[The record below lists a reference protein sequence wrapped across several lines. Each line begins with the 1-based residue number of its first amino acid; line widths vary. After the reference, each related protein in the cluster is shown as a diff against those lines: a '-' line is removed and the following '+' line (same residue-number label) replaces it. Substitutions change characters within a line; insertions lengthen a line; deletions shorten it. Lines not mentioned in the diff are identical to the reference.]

1 MFFSFS
7 LSANQP
13 KRKFSPPSFESSLSL
28 RKTRQPNQ
36 IALATAEEHK
46 LPATP
51 VFLTTELEEKG
62 RGPRL
67 ITNNLAT
74 LLLQVQRR
82 KEESPTQSSQMAKP
96 KKKVAYIS
104 VPSQIINSL
113 SSSSIQSLLVSPKKS
128 APSSSSKNFTSL
140 LVALSSLKRCPKFWF
155 LALFLVGL
163 LGFLGSGL
171 DLHPLIPFSPFPC
184 AISAQTQLSSTSD
197 QRSRSMLAG
206 VAPSSSSDE
215 TPSVLS
221 QDGDGELW
229 KQPDGLGYRPCLR
242 FSDEYRKGTE
252 AIVNNRRKYLI
263 VVVSGGVNQQR
274 NQIVDAVVIARI
286 LGAAL
291 VVPIL
296 QVNVVWGDESEFS
309 DIFDLE
315 HFKKVLAD
323 DVRIVSSL
331 PSTHIMTRPVE
342 EKRTPLHVSPQWI
355 RSRYLKRLNREG
367 VLLLRGLDSRL
378 SKDLPSDLQKLRCK
392 VAFHALRFAPRI
404 LELGNILTKR
414 IKIKGPYLAL
424 HLRLEKDVWVR
435 TGCLPGLSPVYD
447 EIVNKERKQRPELLT
462 ARSNMSYHDRKLA
475 GLCPLNALEVT
486 RLLKALGATKSTR
499 IYWAGGDPLAGKEAL
514 LPLTSEFRHF
524 YSKEDLA
531 LPGELQPFANK
542 ASSLAALDYIVS
554 EKSDVFMPSH
564 GGNMGHAIQ
573 GSRAYAGH
581 KKYITP
587 NKRQMLPYFLN
598 SSIPE
603 AEFNRIIKDLHRESL
618 GQPELRSSKA
628 GRDVTKYP
636 VPECM
641 CNDSGR
647 T

>member
-1 MFFSFS
+1 
-7 LSANQP
+7 
-13 KRKFSPPSFESSLSL
+13 
-28 RKTRQPNQ
+28 
-36 IALATAEEHK
+36 
-46 LPATP
+46 
-51 VFLTTELEEKG
+51 
-62 RGPRL
+62 
-67 ITNNLAT
+67 
-74 LLLQVQRR
+74 
-82 KEESPTQSSQMAKP
+82 MAKP

-113 SSSSIQSLLVSPKKS
+113 DSSSLQSLLLSPSSPKKS
-128 APSSSSKNFTSL
+128 SSSSSCFSFTRL
-140 LVALSSLKRCPKFWF
+140 LSSCRPRSCPALWF
-155 LALFLVGL
+155 LALFLVSLFGIL
-163 LGFLGSGL
+163 KSGFN
-171 DLHPLIPFSPFPC
+171 LIPFSPYPC
-184 AISAQTQLSSTSD
+184 SPINTAALLTSQQPSEGEGEGDLPSISP
-197 QRSRSMLAG
+197 MLPG
-206 VAPSSSSDE
+206 FAPSE
-215 TPSVLS
+215 LLME
-221 QDGDGELW
+221 GELW
-229 KQPDGLGYRPCLR
+229 KQPDGMGYRPCLR
-242 FSDEYRKGTE
+242 FSQEYRRGTE
-252 AIVNNRRKYLI
+252 GIVKDRRKYLM
-263 VVVSGGVNQQR
+263 VVVSGGMNQQR

-296 QVNVVWGDESEFS
+296 QVNVIWGDESEFS

-367 VLLLRGLDSRL
+367 VMLLRGLDSRL

-392 VAFHALRFAPRI
+392 VAFHALRFAPPI
-404 LELGNILTKR
+404 LELGNSLAKR
-414 IKIKGPYLAL
+414 MRSKGPYLAL
-424 HLRLEKDVWVR
+424 HLRMEKDVWVR
-435 TGCLPGLSPVYD
+435 TGCLPGLNPEYD
-447 EIVNKERKQRPELLT
+447 EMVNRERRRRPELLT

-475 GLCPLNALEVT
+475 GLCPLNSVEVT
-486 RLLKALGATKSTR
+486 RLLKALGATREAR
-499 IYWAGGDPLAGKEAL
+499 IYWAGGQPLGGKEAL
-514 LPLTSEFRHF
+514 EPLTKDFPHF
-524 YSKEDLA
+524 YNKEDLA
-531 LPGELQPFANK
+531 LPGELEPFANK

-587 NKRQMLPYFLN
+587 NKREMLPYFLN
-598 SSIPE
+598 SSVPE
-603 AEFNRIIKDLHRESL
+603 AEFNRIIRELHRDSL
-618 GQPELRSSKA
+618 GQPELRTSKA

-641 CNDSGR
+641 CNDAEA
-647 T
+647 